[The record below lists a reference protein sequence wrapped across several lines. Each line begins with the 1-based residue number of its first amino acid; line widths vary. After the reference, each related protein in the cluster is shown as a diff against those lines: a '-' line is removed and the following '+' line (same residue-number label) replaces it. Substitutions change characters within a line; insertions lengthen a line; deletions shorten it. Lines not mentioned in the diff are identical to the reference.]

1 MAVKIITDST
11 ADIDLKILKD
21 LNIEVL
27 SLYVNF
33 GEESIKDVDITNEE
47 FYKKMSSEGT
57 PVSSQP
63 AVGDMMLAMKKVV
76 EAGDDLVCIFL
87 SSGLSGT
94 YQSAELT
101 KNIVLEEFPDANI
114 EVIDSGSTSMEQGF
128 AVIEAAKMAQAG
140 KTFEEVVKHAYDTIK
155 RTRFIFIPD
164 TLNYLHE
171 GGRIGGASA
180 LFGNILKITP
190 VLTVKNKKADILQ
203 TVRTKKRA
211 KLTLINKLL
220 EDHEK
225 YGVTEVVVHHINAY
239 EEAQQLQADLLSK
252 IDVSSKIGKI
262 GPIVGLHVG
271 PGAVGFAYRMEKPI
285 EE

>member
-76 EAGDDLVCIFL
+76 EVGDDLVCIFL

>member
-140 KTFEEVVKHAYDTIK
+140 KTFEEVVKQAYDTIK

-164 TLNYLHE
+164 TLDYLHE

-239 EEAQQLQADLLSK
+239 EEAQQLQTDLLSK

-285 EE
+285 ED

>member
-140 KTFEEVVKHAYDTIK
+140 KSFEEVVKHAYDTIK

>member
-140 KTFEEVVKHAYDTIK
+140 KTFEEVVKQAYDTIK

-164 TLNYLHE
+164 TLDYLHE
-171 GGRIGGASA
+171 GGRIGRASA

-239 EEAQQLQADLLSK
+239 EEAQQLQTDLLSK

-285 EE
+285 ED